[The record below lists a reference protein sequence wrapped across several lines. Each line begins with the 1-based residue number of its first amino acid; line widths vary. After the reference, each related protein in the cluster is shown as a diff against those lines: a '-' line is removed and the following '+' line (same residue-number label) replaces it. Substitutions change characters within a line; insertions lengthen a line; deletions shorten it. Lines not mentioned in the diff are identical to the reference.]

1 MASLL
6 CSPFLRR
13 KALLSDD
20 SDSSLKRNDST
31 STLVGP
37 AIQEKAKL
45 AHEDND
51 VKLHRLRELMTKEGI
66 DY

>member
-6 CSPFLRR
+6 CSSFLRR
-13 KALLSDD
+13 KTLLSDD
-20 SDSSLKRNDST
+20 SSLKHNDST

-37 AIQEKAKL
+37 TIQEKAKL
-45 AHEDND
+45 AHEDNN